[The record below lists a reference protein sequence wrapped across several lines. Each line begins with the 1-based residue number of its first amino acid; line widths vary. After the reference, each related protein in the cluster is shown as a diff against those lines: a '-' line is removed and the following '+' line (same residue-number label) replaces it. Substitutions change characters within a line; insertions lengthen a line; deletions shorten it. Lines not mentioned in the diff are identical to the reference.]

1 MNALTIPRAVAGAEY
16 TVIRLPL
23 SVLETRVVERYLP
36 EESPVRLG
44 FERALGTLDATVGRV
59 LSNPELTR
67 RGAALARRSDVLAK
81 AVALEE
87 KAAVRKQEANAGLTQ
102 AKRAAERKRVDATQ
116 RAQGVAKEL
125 HEQQKAERRAA
136 EEKAEA
142 AARAEVEAVEREA
155 QAALEREQAQLEGR
169 LTAIESRT
177 AARTAK
183 PQAELQDAAELR
195 GEAARERKT
204 AARLGQLAET
214 EKAQRK
220 SS

>member
-23 SVLETRVVERYLP
+23 SVLETHVMERYLP

-59 LSNPELTR
+59 LSDPELTR

-87 KAAVRKQEANAGLTQ
+87 KAAARKDQANAGLKQ
-102 AKRAAERKRVDATQ
+102 AKRAAERKRADATQ
-116 RAQGVAKEL
+116 RAQVEVKEL
-125 HEQQKAERRAA
+125 REQQQAERRAA

-142 AARAEVEAVEREA
+142 AARAKVQAVEREA
-155 QAALEREQAQLEGR
+155 EAALEREQDELDSR
-169 LTAIESRT
+169 LTSIESRT

-183 PQAELQDAAELR
+183 PRAELEEAAELK
-195 GEAARERKT
+195 GEANRERKT

-214 EKAQRK
+214 EKAHRQ